1 MTLGTSDVDVRACCA
16 AAYASPTARW
26 LLGESFHPG
35 GPALTSRLAR
45 SLCVGPAQTVVD
57 IGSGPGTS
65 AIQVASETGC
75 RVIGIELS
83 ASSAVGAAR
92 AARAPA
98 VAGRVHFVCGD
109 AERLPLPD
117 ASVDGAISE
126 CVLCTI
132 PDKEAAARELA
143 RVLRP
148 GARLALSDLTAAPE
162 HLPAELTTL
171 EAWIACLAGARPL
184 EGIAALLQ
192 AAGFAVDTTE
202 RHDGALAQLLDRV
215 EARLRAARIVGGSLP
230 EEIRGGIGKGLSLVA
245 SARSALDAGL
255 LGYGVVIARH

>member
-1 MTLGTSDVDVRACCA
+1 MTLGPSDVDVRTCCA

-35 GPALTSRLAR
+35 GAVLTSRLVR
-45 SLCVGPAQTVVD
+45 SLRVGPGATVVD

-65 AIQVASETGC
+65 AVQVASETGC

-83 ASSAVGAAR
+83 AASAVGAAR
-92 AARAPA
+92 AARESA
-98 VAGRVHFVCGD
+98 AGRVHFMCGE

-148 GARLALSDLTAAPE
+148 RARLALSDLTAAPE
-162 HLPAELTTL
+162 DLPAELTTL

-184 EGIAALLQ
+184 DGIAALLQ
-192 AAGFAVDTTE
+192 AAGFVVETTE

-215 EARLRAARIVGGSLP
+215 EARLRGARFLRSSLP
-230 EEIRGGIGKGLSLVA
+230 EEVRGGIGKGLSLVA
-245 SARSALDAGL
+245 SARSALEAGL